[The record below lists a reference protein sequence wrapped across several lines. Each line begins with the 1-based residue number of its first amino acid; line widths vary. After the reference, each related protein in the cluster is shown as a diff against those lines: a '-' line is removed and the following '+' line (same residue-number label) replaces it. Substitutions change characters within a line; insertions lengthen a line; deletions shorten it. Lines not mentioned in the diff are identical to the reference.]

1 MNRKAARVTI
11 SDVAKTAKTGKTSVS
26 RYLNGEYHALSADL
40 KQRIEQAISALDY
53 RPNQMA
59 RGLKRGRTR
68 LIGLIIA
75 DITNPYSVHVLSGIE
90 AACRA
95 QGFTLLVC
103 NTNNEV
109 DQERHYLHLLSS
121 YQVEGIVVNAV
132 GMREEALNTMQQSQL
147 PMVLIDRKIPDFA
160 CDVVALNNQE
170 ATAAA
175 TEHLLE
181 NGCEAILFIS
191 EPLAQVNTRLE
202 RLQAFLHTTQG
213 RPSVVSEQA
222 ETALNQSEK
231 LDILLTEFT
240 RRHHHKR
247 CAVLVANGALTLQ
260 VARSMRRI
268 GLQWGKDVGLLGFD
282 ELEWAEL
289 AGVGITTLKQPTWQ
303 IGYAA
308 LEQVIRRIEGDNA
321 PVREQ
326 LFSGELIVRGSTLF
340 NSTR

>member
-1 MNRKAARVTI
+1 MNRKGARATI
-11 SDVAKTAKTGKTSVS
+11 SDVAKAAQTGKTSVS
-26 RYLNGEYHALSADL
+26 RYLNGELQVLSADL
-40 KQRIEQAISALDY
+40 KQRIEHAIAALDY
-53 RPNQMA
+53 RPSQMA

-75 DITNPYSVHVLSGIE
+75 DITNPYSVDVLSGIE

-109 DQERHYLHLLSS
+109 DQEQHYLQLLSS

-132 GMREEALNTMQQSQL
+132 GMREEALGRLQQSLL

-160 CDVVALNNQE
+160 CDVIGLNNTE
-170 ATAAA
+170 AA
-175 TEHLLE
+175 TVATRHLIDQGYRAL
-181 NGCEAILFIS
+181 LFLS
-191 EPLAQVNTRLE
+191 EPLGLVNTRQE
-202 RLQAFLHTTQG
+202 RLEAF
-213 RPSVVSEQA
+213 VSCARDRHDLITESAEVALTDADQLEQV
-222 ETALNQSEK
+222 L
-231 LDILLTEFT
+231 LDFYQ
-240 RRHHHKR
+240 RHR
-247 CAVLVANGALTLQ
+247 GEPAAVLVANGALTLQ
-260 VARSMRRI
+260 AARALRRL
-268 GLQWGKDVGLLGFD
+268 GLNWGEEIGLLGFD

-321 PVREQ
+321 PVSEQ
-326 LFSGELIVRGSTLF
+326 VFSGELIVRGSTT
-340 NSTR
+340 TR